1 MLEAVLLAGFG
12 GQGILSTG
20 MLLSYAG
27 MEEGLHV
34 SWIPSYGPEMRGGTA
49 NCAVTVSDAPISS
62 PLVTEPTTLI
72 AMNLPS
78 LEKYETSVRPGGL
91 ILYNASLI
99 YRLPER
105 QDARVLGVKAN
116 EVAESIGNIRVAANV
131 MLGAFIEVSQAIS
144 LKSALEALTK
154 VLPPHRHKLI
164 PANQKALQEGARI
177 AREAGLVNSVNH

>member
-1 MLEAVLLAGFG
+1 MLEEVLLAGFG

-20 MLLSYAG
+20 LLLTYAG
-27 MEEGLHV
+27 MSEGLNV
-34 SWIPSYGPEMRGGTA
+34 AWFPSYGPEMRGGTA

-78 LEKYETSVRPGGL
+78 LDKYENSVKPGGL

-99 YRLPER
+99 KRVPER
-105 QDARVLGVKAN
+105 RDIRTLAVEAN
-116 EVAESIGNIRVAANV
+116 EVAEKIGNVRVAANV
-131 MLGAFIEVSQAIS
+131 ILGAFIELSGIVSLQSAVQ
-144 LKSALEALTK
+144 ALEK

-164 PANQKALQEGARI
+164 PENRQALEEGARI
-177 AREAGLVNSVNH
+177 ARARSGTAVFA